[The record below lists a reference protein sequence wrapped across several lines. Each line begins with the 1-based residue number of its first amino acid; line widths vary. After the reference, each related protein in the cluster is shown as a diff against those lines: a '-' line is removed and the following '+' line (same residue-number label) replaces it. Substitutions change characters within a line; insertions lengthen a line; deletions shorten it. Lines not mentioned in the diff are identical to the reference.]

1 MTSANNIFL
10 SILYRVRAILTV
22 MLVILPLCVS
32 AQEDDEFEDPAQEE
46 IDSLTALIKPNSP
59 DSLKARIYKEIAY
72 ITSSVDTTIKYAELS
87 LNFCSNNDVEYM
99 AHNYGFL
106 GWAFHKRSEDRRALG
121 YALKSV
127 DLYLQKLDT
136 AGIVKSNILVAD
148 IYEYLNVDDSAY
160 HYFYTA
166 LDVATRA
173 KDTAQ
178 ITYCYNVMGTA
189 TYNKSFKKEAVE
201 MFLQSARMDS
211 LSRNAAALSRDYQ
224 WIGDIYLEYYI
235 EMHND
240 SNLYIAS
247 YYLKKAELINDTL
260 QSDDPNDIFRKYDTY
275 ADLANVY
282 INLADSRNNNVYA
295 DTSLLYYQKAHKFF
309 IQQGYFNNFLDLENI
324 YVRYLLYNKR
334 YREAEKH
341 LISLKEY
348 NTAETPPVYLKQ
360 YHESLR
366 KVYEQMG
373 QWHKAYLNALEE
385 YRYAMLVTDDSTM
398 NAIAGAKAEQ
408 ALLMEKMK
416 HEHEE
421 KEHITERKR
430 LNTLIFSLIAGLIMV
445 SLLVF
450 YILKMLQIKKKS
462 NEELS
467 RKNEILNT
475 QKAEIEAQRDE
486 ITNQKD
492 IISKQCEDVEHIN
505 RNLISS
511 IQYAQRIQQAAV
523 SSDNDVKAIFP
534 DSFVLYRPRDIVSGD
549 FYRAVR
555 CGKYSVMITA
565 DCTGHGIP
573 GAFLSMLGIS
583 ALKEYMTSEQDA
595 ANPGTVLD
603 RMREF
608 IKSTI
613 GSSQEKMRMSDGMDM
628 TICCFD
634 FERMELHYAIANQT
648 AIIVRQGKPIRLYG
662 DNMPVGSYFREKAF
676 FNTLVVHIEPGD
688 MVYMFSDGIPDQLGG
703 TFQISS
709 IHKKYLLKSLITS
722 LVKIAPIP
730 TNEQSDAIEQA
741 VLVWRGDLPQV
752 DDITLV
758 GIRV

>member
-1 MTSANNIFL
+1 MTSV
-10 SILYRVRAILTV
+10 LYIISTIPYHLRSVLTM
-22 MLVILPLCVS
+22 MLVILPLCLS
-32 AQEDDEFEDPAQEE
+32 AQDDEEFDDPAQQE
-46 IDSLTALIKPNSP
+46 IDSMLAMIRPDSH

-72 ITSSVDTTIKYAELS
+72 ITSSVDTTIKYAEQS
-87 LNFCSNNDVEYM
+87 LKFCHDDDVEYM

-106 GWAFHKRSEDRRALG
+106 GWAYHKCSEDRRALG

-127 DLYLQKLDT
+127 DLYLNLLDT

-160 HYFYTA
+160 HHFYRA

-211 LSRNAAALSRDYQ
+211 LSRNASGLSRDYQ

-235 EMHND
+235 ELQND
-240 SNLYIAS
+240 TNLYLAS
-247 YYLKKAELINDTL
+247 YYLKKADLINDTL
-260 QSDDPNDIFRKYDTY
+260 QSDDPNDVFRKYDTY
-275 ADLANVY
+275 ADLANVF
-282 INLADSRNNNVYA
+282 INLADSRGNKAYA
-295 DTSLLYYQKAHKFF
+295 DTSLIYYQKAHNFF
-309 IQQGYFNNFLDLENI
+309 VQQGYINHFVDISNV
-324 YVRYLLYNKR
+324 YVRYLLYYKR
-334 YREAEKH
+334 YRDAEKY
-341 LISLKEY
+341 LLSIQEY
-348 NTAETPPVYLKQ
+348 HTAETPTVYLKQ

-366 KVYEQMG
+366 KVYEEMG
-373 QWHKAYLNALEE
+373 QWQKAYQSALEE

-421 KEHITERKR
+421 REHNTETKR
-430 LNTLIFSLIAGLIMV
+430 LNTLIFSLVAGLIMV

-450 YILKMLQIKKKS
+450 YILKMLQIKKRS

-486 ITNQKD
+486 ITNQKN
-492 IISKQCEDVEHIN
+492 IITKQWQDVEHIN

-511 IQYAQRIQQAAV
+511 IHYAQRIQQAAV

-534 DSFVLYRPRDIVSGD
+534 NSFVLYRPRDIVSGD
-549 FYRAVR
+549 FYRAVK
-555 CGKYSVMITA
+555 CGKYSVMVTA

-583 ALKEYMTSEQDA
+583 AFKEYMSTEQDA

-603 RMREF
+603 RMRDF

-613 GSSQEKMRMSDGMDM
+613 VSSQGSIDMYDGIDM

-648 AIIVRQGKPIRLYG
+648 AIIVRQGKSIRLFG
-662 DNMPVGSYFREKAF
+662 DNMPVGHYVREKAF
-676 FNTLVVHIEPGD
+676 FNTLVVHIERGD
-688 MVYMFSDGIPDQLGG
+688 MVYMFSDGIQDQLGG
-703 TFQISS
+703 TFQISTT
-709 IHKKYLLKSLITS
+709 HKKYLLRTLITS
-722 LVKIAPIP
+722 LTKLAPIP
-730 TNEQSDAIEQA
+730 TAEQCDAIDQA
-741 VLVWRGDLPQV
+741 VLVWRGDTPQV